1 MIQIN
6 LFRKKKESHGHT
18 EQTPVC
24 QGGGV
29 EGETKWEVGVSRW
42 SYYML
47 RINKVLLYSTENY
60 IQYPMANHMEKNI
73 TKNVYICM
81 TGSLCYTAEIN
92 TTL

>member
-1 MIQIN
+1 
-6 LFRKKKESHGHT
+6 
-18 EQTPVC
+18 
-24 QGGGV
+24 
-29 EGETKWEVGVSRW
+29 
-42 SYYML
+42 ML

-73 TKNVYICM
+73 KKNVYICM